1 MNILFVCSAKSWGG
15 NEKWTT
21 MAMKTLSEQHH
32 IFFFGRKK
40 KLAENFG
47 SGYIKAFA
55 PMIAYFDLYSFFKA
69 WHFVKRNRIDCI
81 VSTKKKEYFI
91 FGIISRI
98 MKIRH
103 LIRLGIVRDMNR
115 PLWHNLVYNK
125 LNDGIIANAHRI
137 EKNLRS
143 APFMMNKPVFVLY
156 NAIPGLSGLLS
167 IKKEVPDKFTIISTG
182 MLTRRKGFHIL
193 TEAVAALPDN
203 MKQNIKVVYIGQGRE
218 KEDLE
223 TQISSSVL
231 NQTIKLAGFQKEP
244 SSFLRKASLFVLLS
258 ENEGISNALLEA
270 MACGVPVLTT
280 DSGGSTEFIDSGQNG
295 FIVER
300 NAETVANKLIE
311 LIQMPNNILKDIGK
325 SGQKTVSGLF
335 AEEVFRKNLFE
346 IFNS

>member
-15 NEKWTT
+15 NEKWTS
-21 MAMKTLSEQHH
+21 MAMKTLSGQHNVL
-32 IFFFGRKK
+32 FFGRKK
-40 KLAENFG
+40 KLGNDFG
-47 SGYIKAFA
+47 LEFKKDFA
-55 PMIAYFDLYSFFKA
+55 PMFSYWDLYSYYRA
-69 WHFVKRNRIDCI
+69 WRFVKSNKIDCI

-98 MKIRH
+98 LKIRH

-115 PLWHNLVYNK
+115 PLWHNIVYNK

-137 EKNLRS
+137 EKNLKS
-143 APFMMNKPVFVLY
+143 TSFMSNKPVYVLY
-156 NAIPGLSGLLS
+156 NTIPGLSDLLN
-167 IKKEVPDKFTIISTG
+167 IKKEAPDQFTIISTG

-203 MKQNIKVVYIGQGRE
+203 LKQNIKVVYIGQGRE
-218 KEDLE
+218 KENLE
-223 TQISSSVL
+223 NQISSAGL

-244 SSFLRKASLFVLLS
+244 ASFLRKASLFVLLS
-258 ENEGISNALLEA
+258 ENEGISNALIEA

-280 DSGGSTEFIDSGQNG
+280 DSGGSTEFIGSGQNG
-295 FIVER
+295 FIVEP

-311 LIQMPNNILKDIGK
+311 LIQMPNNILQDIGK

-346 IFNS
+346 IFKS